1 MKKDSVMKKLFKY
14 IGKYWILLILSIILA
29 GISVVLQLYVPVL
42 FGNAID
48 EIVAAHNVDF
58 TQMWLYLK
66 QILLFVVIA
75 AAAIWIMNLVNNRM
89 TYHIVQDIRSQAIR
103 HIQKL
108 PLSYLD
114 QHSTGDI
121 VSRIIADTDILS
133 DGLLLGFTQLFSGVV
148 TVVVTLIFMFSKNFW
163 ITLLVICLTP
173 VSFWVAKFISSHSY
187 GMFRKQS
194 EARGKQTALI
204 DEIVG
209 NQKVVRAYGYE
220 ERASRRFA
228 EINGELRDYSAQAVF
243 YSSLTNPCT
252 RFVNSL
258 IYAGVALLGAI
269 LIPVGS
275 LTVGGLTVLLSYA
288 NQYMKP
294 FNDISSVV
302 TEMQNALACAA
313 RLFALLEEPE
323 ESEDAAGTLEAPRG
337 NVGIEDVS
345 FSYDPNRKLIEHFNL
360 DVKPGMRIAIVG
372 PTGCGKTAAALA
384 LAEALGGEVINAD
397 SRQVYSD
404 FPLITAQPSPEEQ
417 ACCPHHLYGFL
428 PTEQKISAGR
438 WADQAVAEAKAV
450 LARGHVPLLV
460 GGTGLYF
467 QGLLHGI
474 AEIPA
479 IDPAITAALTAR
491 LAEEGPAALHAE
503 LAAKDPAY
511 AARIHPNDRQRIV
524 RALEVL
530 AGTGHTFSWWHEHG
544 MPEPPCAGPLL
555 VLDMELDALTP
566 RLARRIDLMLEQG
579 ALDEARAARR
589 RCDDAAAP
597 GWSGIGC
604 AEVLAHL
611 RGELSLEECCRLW
624 LHNTRAYAKRQR
636 TWFRARSEAR
646 FFAPQDLDGLL
657 AAARQAC

>member
-1 MKKDSVMKKLFKY
+1 MQHLFLDCSH
-14 IGKYWILLILSIILA
+14 GMSGDMTLASLAHLGVDLS
-29 GISVVLQLYVPVL
+29 P
-42 FGNAID
+42 
-48 EIVAAHNVDF
+48 
-58 TQMWLYLK
+58 
-66 QILLFVVIA
+66 
-75 AAAIWIMNLVNNRM
+75 
-89 TYHIVQDIRSQAIR
+89 
-103 HIQKL
+103 L
-108 PLSYLD
+108 P
-114 QHSTGDI
+114 
-121 VSRIIADTDILS
+121 
-133 DGLLLGFTQLFSGVV
+133 GLL
-148 TVVVTLIFMFSKNFW
+148 
-163 ITLLVICLTP
+163 
-173 VSFWVAKFISSHSY
+173 
-187 GMFRKQS
+187 
-194 EARGKQTALI
+194 
-204 DEIVG
+204 
-209 NQKVVRAYGYE
+209 
-220 ERASRRFA
+220 
-228 EINGELRDYSAQAVF
+228 AQ
-243 YSSLTNPCT
+243 
-252 RFVNSL
+252 
-258 IYAGVALLGAI
+258 AGVACRLEVWQEERGGGPGCRVEVSWEVEGQPLRHPADIAAI
-269 LIPVGS
+269 FAAVPVS
-275 LTVGGLTVLLSYA
+275 NRVRH
-288 NQYMKP
+288 K
-294 FNDISSVV
+294 
-302 TEMQNALACAA
+302 ALAV
-313 RLFALLEEPE
+313 
-323 ESEDAAGTLEAPRG
+323 LEA
-337 NVGIEDVS
+337 
-345 FSYDPNRKLIEHFNL
+345 L
-360 DVKPGMRIAIVG
+360 
-372 PTGCGKTAAALA
+372 T
-384 LAEALGGEVINAD
+384 LAEALDGEVINAD

-450 LARGHVPLLV
+450 LARSHVPLLV

-611 RGELSLEECCRLW
+611 RGELSLEECRRLW

-646 FFAPQDLDGLL
+646 FFAPQDLDGLIGLLGSKERFTEKLDSMFTYAPDAKEDLPIFSTGMIGQYAHGNEPSHHVIYLYNKVGQPWKTQKYVAQVLHDLYLNAPDGICGNEDCGQMSAWFVFSAMGFYPVDPVGGQYEIGTPLFPEVKMHL
-657 AAARQAC
+657 ADGKVFKILAPGVNAENIYIQSVKLNGQPYDKSYITHDQIMSGATLEFEMGNQPGQVWYKD

>member
-1 MKKDSVMKKLFKY
+1 M
-14 IGKYWILLILSIILA
+14 
-29 GISVVLQLYVPVL
+29 
-42 FGNAID
+42 
-48 EIVAAHNVDF
+48 AAP
-58 TQMWLYLK
+58 
-66 QILLFVVIA
+66 
-75 AAAIWIMNLVNNRM
+75 
-89 TYHIVQDIRSQAIR
+89 
-103 HIQKL
+103 L
-108 PLSYLD
+108 P
-114 QHSTGDI
+114 
-121 VSRIIADTDILS
+121 
-133 DGLLLGFTQLFSGVV
+133 
-148 TVVVTLIFMFSKNFW
+148 
-163 ITLLVICLTP
+163 VICL
-173 VSFWVAKFISSHSY
+173 A
-187 GMFRKQS
+187 
-194 EARGKQTALI
+194 
-204 DEIVG
+204 
-209 NQKVVRAYGYE
+209 
-220 ERASRRFA
+220 
-228 EINGELRDYSAQAVF
+228 
-243 YSSLTNPCT
+243 
-252 RFVNSL
+252 
-258 IYAGVALLGAI
+258 
-269 LIPVGS
+269 
-275 LTVGGLTVLLSYA
+275 
-288 NQYMKP
+288 
-294 FNDISSVV
+294 
-302 TEMQNALACAA
+302 
-313 RLFALLEEPE
+313 
-323 ESEDAAGTLEAPRG
+323 
-337 NVGIEDVS
+337 
-345 FSYDPNRKLIEHFNL
+345 
-360 DVKPGMRIAIVG
+360 G

-479 IDPAITAALTAR
+479 IDPVITAALTAR

-611 RGELSLEECCRLW
+611 RGELSLEECRRLW

>member
-1 MKKDSVMKKLFKY
+1 M
-14 IGKYWILLILSIILA
+14 
-29 GISVVLQLYVPVL
+29 
-42 FGNAID
+42 
-48 EIVAAHNVDF
+48 AAP
-58 TQMWLYLK
+58 
-66 QILLFVVIA
+66 
-75 AAAIWIMNLVNNRM
+75 
-89 TYHIVQDIRSQAIR
+89 
-103 HIQKL
+103 L
-108 PLSYLD
+108 P
-114 QHSTGDI
+114 
-121 VSRIIADTDILS
+121 
-133 DGLLLGFTQLFSGVV
+133 
-148 TVVVTLIFMFSKNFW
+148 
-163 ITLLVICLTP
+163 VICL
-173 VSFWVAKFISSHSY
+173 A
-187 GMFRKQS
+187 
-194 EARGKQTALI
+194 
-204 DEIVG
+204 
-209 NQKVVRAYGYE
+209 
-220 ERASRRFA
+220 
-228 EINGELRDYSAQAVF
+228 
-243 YSSLTNPCT
+243 
-252 RFVNSL
+252 
-258 IYAGVALLGAI
+258 
-269 LIPVGS
+269 
-275 LTVGGLTVLLSYA
+275 
-288 NQYMKP
+288 
-294 FNDISSVV
+294 
-302 TEMQNALACAA
+302 
-313 RLFALLEEPE
+313 
-323 ESEDAAGTLEAPRG
+323 
-337 NVGIEDVS
+337 
-345 FSYDPNRKLIEHFNL
+345 
-360 DVKPGMRIAIVG
+360 G

-566 RLARRIDLMLEQG
+566 CLARRIDLMLEQG

-597 GWSGIGC
+597 RLVRHRLRRSAGPSARRAFPGGMPPPLAAQHPRLCQAPAHLVPGPQRGPLLRPAGSGRPAGGRPAGLLNRAGGRPLSLPSRQTDHGTMPGTAAVWC
-604 AEVLAHL
+604 FFHARTEVLP
-611 RGELSLEECCRLW
+611 RGEQGPASGAPFDACHKRFLKIFLDIPPVLPSRPLPPSLPDPFPKQGQPQGFFPPRSPFSPARCP
-624 LHNTRAYAKRQR
+624 NTSVQVS
-636 TWFRARSEAR
+636 FSAR
-646 FFAPQDLDGLL
+646 DLP
-657 AAARQAC
+657 